1 MDLETLKTFVEISR
15 TRHFARAANNLFVT
29 QAAVSARV
37 AQLEEKLGAR
47 VFTRARNNI
56 QLTSAGHR
64 LLPHAETILGAW
76 NRALLETAG
85 PEDATLVTIG
95 CMPSIAEMN
104 LDRIIAYYRED
115 REFMIHVEQLN
126 SATIISRVREQTMNI
141 GLLYEP
147 PRAKDLSSLK
157 VADLELVLVSSSPVR
172 EVAEVENYI
181 YVDWGTSF
189 AISHEL
195 DMAEPPVQEMR
206 VDTPGPALRTLL
218 SSGGAAYLP
227 KVLVDQYLDRGAL
240 YLVPNAPELRRS
252 VFLLTSLQSADQQ
265 AVLDVAAELEEL
277 ISNSG

>member
-1 MDLETLKTFVEISR
+1 MDVETLRTFVEISR
-15 TRHFARAANNLFVT
+15 TRHFARAADNLFVT
-29 QAAVSARV
+29 QAAVSARI
-37 AQLEEKLGAR
+37 AQLEERLGAR

-95 CMPSIAEMN
+95 CMPSIAEMH

-115 REFMIHVEQLN
+115 LEILIHIEQLN
-126 SATIISRVREQTMNI
+126 SATIISRVREQTVNI

-147 PRAKDLSSLK
+147 PRAKDLSSRH
-157 VADLELVLVSSSPVR
+157 VADLELVLVSSSPR
-172 EVAEVENYI
+172 EGVSKIENYI

-195 DMAEPPVQEMR
+195 DMAEPPVQEMH
-206 VDTPGPALRTLL
+206 VDTPGPALRSLL
-218 SSGGAAYLP
+218 ASGGAAYLP
-227 KVLVDQYLDRGAL
+227 KGLVDTHLEAGSL
-240 YLVPNAPELRRS
+240 HLVPDAPELTRS
-252 VFLLTSLQSADQQ
+252 IFLTTSLQSADQQ
-265 AVLDVAAELEEL
+265 PVLDVATELNEL
-277 ISNSG
+277 IAAGS